1 MSQPTALVIGSGF
14 AGLSAASYLAQ
25 AGFDVTVLEKNAT
38 PGGRARQLVEQNGF
52 TFASPSF
59 YWMPDVFDQY
69 FASFGK
75 KRIQWLTR
83 KIWEVAHI

>member
-38 PGGRARQLVEQNGF
+38 PGGRARQLVENGF
-52 TFASPSF
+52 TFDLGPSF

-75 KRIQWLTR
+75 KFPIITG
-83 KIWEVAHI
+83 